1 MKKKAVTVTLPAPH
15 KAQIKCKFKGC
26 KNEILKN
33 SQTLIGE
40 PPFWVKKMF
49 EGYFMEH
56 AMFLFKEEEEE

>member
-1 MKKKAVTVTLPAPH
+1 MEW
-15 KAQIKCKFKGC
+15 IKCKFKGC

-49 EGYFMEH
+49 EGYCMEH
-56 AMFLFKEEEEE
+56 AMLLFKEEE